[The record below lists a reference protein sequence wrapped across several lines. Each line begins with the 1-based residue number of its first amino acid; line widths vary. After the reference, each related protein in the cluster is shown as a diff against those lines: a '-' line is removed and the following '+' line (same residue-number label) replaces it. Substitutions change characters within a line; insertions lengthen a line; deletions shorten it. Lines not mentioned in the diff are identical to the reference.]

1 MKPQHVALSKP
12 AGFRSACL
20 SAVFLGVVAATRPAV
35 VRAGQGRASFQ
46 VGLRIVARQ
55 PAPRVSEQ
63 VLSATSLGDP
73 PYPIRKDWV
82 LTEQKSGNKLI
93 VLETEF

>member
-1 MKPQHVALSKP
+1 MNVKRCFVSSVVIAL
-12 AGFRSACL
+12 
-20 SAVFLGVVAATRPAV
+20 AASTLPAV
-35 VRAGQGRASFQ
+35 VQAGQGRASFQ
-46 VGLRIVARQ
+46 VTLTIVARQ

-63 VLSATSLGDP
+63 VLSVTSLGKP